1 MLSINLR
8 CAVSPPLNL
17 QRPSTLYTAKKQNTK
32 KEQKHRGKKCTHT
45 SMNLIFQ
52 SLQRIK
58 EKKHSNGLVTK
69 KHVLKDMW
77 GSDKPAGVVGDLM

>member
-1 MLSINLR
+1 
-8 CAVSPPLNL
+8 
-17 QRPSTLYTAKKQNTK
+17 
-32 KEQKHRGKKCTHT
+32 
-45 SMNLIFQ
+45 MNLIFQ

-58 EKKHSNGLVTK
+58 EKKHSNGLVTQ